1 MVRHA
6 CKFEMTFSI
15 ICIIS
20 ANIPRFLSTF
30 CFSSRLPR
38 TRALSQQCLKPWFSR
53 LGSSCSVVL
62 CPTCHRACMRCLKTS
77 APWTTQEHFTF
88 CCNICTWG
96 ITASD
101 PRCKFVS
108 EVFIQPYVP
117 KGTPVVEGKHWH
129 DRLRV
134 EFATWCVRYRVVYVT
149 KICPSDN
156 YIEVIAWTTL

>member
-1 MVRHA
+1 MLANLKWPFYYMHNQCQHTQLSIHILFQQQTSQNKGIEPAMSEAMVF
-6 CKFEMTFSI
+6 KTWQQL
-15 ICIIS
+15 
-20 ANIPRFLSTF
+20 LS
-30 CFSSRLPR
+30 
-38 TRALSQQCLKPWFSR
+38 
-53 LGSSCSVVL
+53 GSV
-62 CPTCHRACMRCLKTS
+62 PHMCHRACMRCLKTS

-101 PRCKFVS
+101 PRCEFVS

-134 EFATWCVRYRVVYVT
+134 EFTTWCVRYRVVYVT
-149 KICPSDN
+149 KICPSYN